1 MAVTVSVDSTA
12 QSNTH
17 DFSISDGTTTHGY
30 ILDSTRDIVETSY
43 VPSSIQTS
51 QGRRGYGSFE
61 APYTSIDQTDWT
73 GGRGQLKYQQTPEG
87 DPTKFYDSYNAWT
100 LTPGLYCPAPLW
112 RFADGLR
119 DNNTFMPGG
128 QLTAGGTQSTTVLWQ
143 QMKGN
148 DNSRYLAHK
157 FTTVGAYDVESIT
170 LLLRYYGNPGTLSV
184 AIYTDSSNPVS
195 AVANSTVT
203 LLSADKPDAAPEG
216 DLVGQLISFVPST
229 APSLSATTDYWVVI
243 WCASTDGYD
252 ANADNYWEIAYGD
265 RGGTAARSVDGSAWT
280 ATNARGIYYRVTE
293 AVADAKLHFFEYKR
307 GLYAASEPL
316 AGGAGKIYIN
326 GDRGTATGTSSTTTL
341 QDTTKTWT
349 ADEWIGAYVHIWNGT
364 GEGQWRKI
372 TDNDTNTLTVT
383 PAFNVTPVAGVEDTG
398 SDYIIKGTHKW
409 KDVTPSGTGAAIPSA
424 PITDVLTLWGII
436 YVCQGEK
443 DNIHRMREWND
454 DGTWKTFWAG
464 NSATAVYGTDI
475 CADDATNKALFL
487 EKAYDPVNE
496 WFVWY
501 ARNVNAGEWDDTSQT
516 SVRKAD
522 DVTWGTDLDFTAHNV
537 VPIGTRD
544 FLITNITVY
553 NNKLWVF
560 KEDSL
565 WFVDYDGS
573 YDRAYPIDIGL
584 DAIASP
590 DNGRAIAR
598 QDLFLFFNWAF
609 SVERL
614 YGSTLDDI
622 GPWTGQGMPSGA
634 SGTVVDLVPAI
645 GWLFAAYDGNT
656 HNQSSLLAYQNGW
669 HTLFRAPSYVK
680 EGFSGDKSNPRIRSV
695 YWQSIYGEDA
705 TNFLWFECGGDIMF
719 MEMPLASL
727 NPTLDTNV
735 MYAPES
741 YVVHSRMDTGYAE
754 LEKYWDKARVVSPAV
769 DGTIYIDY
777 ETNPELGSNSFT
789 NAGSGTSG
797 PSISADITED
807 RKRDIMVRTR
817 ISASDISDTSDN
829 VIEAVVV
836 DGVARVI
843 PKRQWTVK
851 IPVSDAVMKTLD
863 DQVDYDAYT
872 RYTQAWTWA
881 GQAQSLTFRSRDK
894 FFDANGSGRTV
905 FIEPSS
911 ITPIYSERRWLKTK
925 RYFSFTLREL

>member
-1 MAVTVSVDSTA
+1 MPTVSVSSSQENNSHHLSLA
-12 QSNTH
+12 
-17 DFSISDGTTTHGY
+17 DGTTTHGY
-30 ILDSTRDIVETSY
+30 NFDSARDIQESTY
-43 VPSSIQTS
+43 TPSSIQTS
-51 QGRRGYGSFE
+51 QGRRGYDSFE
-61 APYTSIDQTDWT
+61 APYTSVDQTDWT
-73 GGRGQLKYQQTPEG
+73 GGRGQLKYQQPPEG
-87 DPTKFYDSYNAWT
+87 DPTKFYDSYNMWT
-100 LTPGLYCPAPLW
+100 LTPGLMCPAPLW

-119 DNNTFMPGG
+119 DNNTFMPGEKLSAG
-128 QLTAGGTQSTTVLWQ
+128 AESTRSATVTWQALHGTTA
-143 QMKGN
+143 
-148 DNSRYLAHK
+148 RYFAHK
-157 FTTVGAYDVESIT
+157 FTTGANAYDVESIT
-170 LLLRYYGNPGTLSV
+170 LLLRYYGTPGTLSV
-184 AIYTDSSNPVS
+184 AIYSDSSNPDTAVS
-195 AVANSTVT
+195 NSTVT
-203 LLSADKPDAAPEG
+203 LTATNISKAAPEG

-229 APSLSATTDYWVVI
+229 APSLSATTDYWVVV
-243 WCASTDGYD
+243 WCADTD
-252 ANADNYWEIAYGD
+252 NTTNYWEIAYGD
-265 RGGTAARSVDGSAWT
+265 NGGTGATSNDGSAWS
-280 ATNARGIYYRVTE
+280 ASDSDFYYRVTE
-293 AVADAKLHFFEYKR
+293 AVADSKFHFFEYKR
-307 GLYAASEPL
+307 GLYAATEPL

-326 GDRGTATGTSSTTTL
+326 GDRGTATGTSSATTL
-341 QDTTKTWT
+341 QDTTKSWT

-436 YVCQGEK
+436 YVCQGED

-475 CADDATNKALFL
+475 CADDSTNKALFL

-496 WFVWY
+496 WYIWY
-501 ARNVNAGEWDDTSQT
+501 ARNVNPGEWDSTSQT

-544 FLITNITVY
+544 YLITNITVY

-560 KEDSL
+560 KEDSI

-573 YDRAYPIDIGL
+573 YDRAYPMDIGL

-598 QDLFLFFNWAF
+598 QDLFLYFNWAF

-622 GPWTGQGMPSGA
+622 GPWKGQGMPSGA

-645 GWLFAAYDGNT
+645 GWLFAAYDGGT

-680 EGFSGDKSNPRIRSV
+680 AAFGGDKSNPRIRSV
-695 YWQSIYGEDA
+695 HWQSIYGEDA
-705 TNFLWFECGGDIMF
+705 TNYLWFECGGDIMF
-719 MEMPLASL
+719 MQMPLASL
-727 NPTLDTNV
+727 NPSLDTNV

-754 LEKYWDKARVVSPAV
+754 LEKYWDKIRCVSPAV
-769 DGTIYIDY
+769 DGTIYLDY
-777 ETNPELGSNSFT
+777 QTNPPLESLTFT
-789 NAGSGTSG
+789 NAGSGTSS
-797 PSISADITED
+797 PSFNATIDQS

-817 ISASDISDTSDN
+817 ISVSDIDDTAEN
-829 VIEAVVV
+829 TIEAIVV

-843 PKRQWTVK
+843 PKKQWTVRTK
-851 IPVSDAVMKTLD
+851 IADYQKTLRD
-863 DQVDYDAYT
+863 EIEYAAYD
-872 RYTQAWTWA
+872 RYAKLWEWA
-881 GQAQSLTFRSRDK
+881 GYAQELTMRSVNK
-894 FFDANGSGRTV
+894 FHDANGSGRSV
-905 FIEPSS
+905 FIEPGSFAPEYIEEPDGS
-911 ITPIYSERRWLKTK
+911 TSCIAT
-925 RYFSFTLREL
+925 FTLREL